1 MSLER
6 YLAAI
11 RRGEPINY
19 AAFVRR
25 LPAPWRA
32 RHRELFATERVATD
46 RWRVTC
52 REPAQLEA
60 LEARVRRPRDRLEA
74 TRQGDSHRAAGDT
87 AYLLVHHLGLPD
99 ARPGVVL
106 LQGRHVLQ
114 GFTPRRTALIVE
126 NEQNFARPRAMRRLA
141 SRWSGLGLGP
151 EEADVILGGGSRI
164 NRRAVV
170 DWLSGYERVVCA
182 FDYDLGGLRMF
193 ASLRDAL
200 GERASLLQPPA
211 WPAWHDR
218 FRRHP
223 GDTGRAL
230 AAVALAERLG
240 LHGLARAFRETGH
253 FMEQEILLEPMDD

>member
-141 SRWSGLGLGP
+141 SR
-151 EEADVILGGGSRI
+151 
-164 NRRAVV
+164 
-170 DWLSGYERVVCA
+170 
-182 FDYDLGGLRMF
+182 
-193 ASLRDAL
+193 
-200 GERASLLQPPA
+200 
-211 WPAWHDR
+211 
-218 FRRHP
+218 
-223 GDTGRAL
+223 
-230 AAVALAERLG
+230 
-240 LHGLARAFRETGH
+240 
-253 FMEQEILLEPMDD
+253 